1 MVHFQGRLLPH
12 QITHVICK
20 PHCMMCALNFFFL
33 RTLVSPLVCPWVS
46 YQSNKPNFMVSQWYG
61 YKQLYFNFS
70 REIAKSIQELWQ
82 NIKIAMGT
90 EDLCLHSPP
99 WQQKIFS
106 STMAATGKQLKQ
118 SVKVFHSFM
127 LYRRLPDR
135 IGKKNSF
142 WAFKT
147 INYICKNCYKC

>member
-1 MVHFQGRLLPH
+1 MA
-12 QITHVICK
+12 I
-20 PHCMMCALNFFFL
+20 
-33 RTLVSPLVCPWVS
+33 
-46 YQSNKPNFMVSQWYG
+46 
-61 YKQLYFNFS
+61 KQLYFNFS
-70 REIAKSIQELWQ
+70 KEIAKSIKELWQ

-118 SVKVFHSFM
+118 SVKVFHSLM

-135 IGKKNSF
+135 IGGKQLVSIQKPWTVYMGKVS
-142 WAFKT
+142 
-147 INYICKNCYKC
+147 